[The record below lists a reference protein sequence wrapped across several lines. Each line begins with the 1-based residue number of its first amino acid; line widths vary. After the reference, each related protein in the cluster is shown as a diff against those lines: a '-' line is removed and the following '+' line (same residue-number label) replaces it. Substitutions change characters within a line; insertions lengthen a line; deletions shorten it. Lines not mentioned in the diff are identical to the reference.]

1 MYARHT
7 FLKKMLEGLLLE
19 LYAEETAAGAQGYV
33 KVEEKVYAQD
43 GSPNVQGDVI
53 LCLDKHAAAP
63 IRTIFDVTV
72 VEASGKRGECEMKR
86 PLTSGAASATKEWDK
101 KAHYARVL
109 QAEPGSR
116 LVTFAFE
123 SNGRLGKEMVDWLD
137 EMIESGRMKG
147 HRARAFLTRCSHI
160 MARQSGKV
168 CDLVRLHAAK
178 LQAERG
184 GPGGGREPM
193 PCSGSRGGHPPP
205 SDQ

>member
-7 FLKKMLEGLLLE
+7 YLKLTLVELLKE
-19 LYAEETAAGAQGYV
+19 LYAAETAAGAHGYV
-33 KVEEKVYAQD
+33 KVEQKVYAND
-43 GSPNVQGDVI
+43 GRPNVQGDVI
-53 LCLDKHAAAP
+53 LCLNKHAASP

-72 VEASGKRGECEMKR
+72 VEASGKRGECDMKR
-86 PLTSGAASATKEWDK
+86 PLTSGAASATKEVDK

-109 QAEPGSR
+109 QDEPGSK
-116 LVTFAFE
+116 LVTLAFE
-123 SNGRLGKEMVDWLD
+123 SNGRLGEEVVEWLD

-168 CDLVRLHAAK
+168 CDLVRLNASK
-178 LQAERG
+178 VQAERG

-205 SDQ
+205 SD